1 MNVKIGAKIKE
12 LRKRDDVTQ
21 EKLAEVLGVTGQAI
35 SKWESESGYP
45 DIEYITPIANFFNV
59 TIDYLF
65 NHDAAEKLRKIDGY
79 CEQARRK
86 LPQERINIMRQAIA
100 EFPAEEKLLFILAES
115 LYCKWKNSP
124 IKFIYGENRDDYTKH
139 ELSDDWKKTAAVLKK
154 LLAASDGWKEPAA
167 IFEKLLIASD
177 GWKEPAAIF
186 EKLLVSS
193 VDDSIRSKCRWYL
206 AMIYGGI
213 GDKEKVI
220 KIAETCDPVGKS
232 RQVLLAYAA
241 HGSKESEKYGQE
253 AILSLFDSLS
263 DILYKLISSRSAR
276 FVDDDLRDDIRLE
289 ATDTVV
295 DMYMKINKLVF
306 NFNHYDINRQTMH
319 SYCSYAMEFRM
330 ARKIDEAYEQLINAY
345 KHAKSWDDRFNE
357 RDEHLIKPDPDN
369 LIETRLLPLLL
380 EELNGHI
387 AIHTDPLLCNDPR
400 YTALVSK
407 VEADIAET

>member
-21 EKLAEVLGVTGQAI
+21 ERLAEVLGVTGQAV

-65 NHDAAEKLRKIDGY
+65 NHDAVEKLRKIDEY

-100 EFPAEEKLLFILAES
+100 EFPVEEKLLFILAES

-124 IKFIYGENRDDYTKH
+124 IKFIYGENRDDYAKH
-139 ELSDDWKKTAAVLKK
+139 ALSDD
-154 LLAASDGWKEPAA
+154 
-167 IFEKLLIASD
+167 
-177 GWKEPAAIF
+177 WKEPAAIF

-263 DILYKLISSRSAR
+263 DILY
-276 FVDDDLRDDIRLE
+276 
-289 ATDTVV
+289 
-295 DMYMKINKLVF
+295 
-306 NFNHYDINRQTMH
+306 
-319 SYCSYAMEFRM
+319 
-330 ARKIDEAYEQLINAY
+330 
-345 KHAKSWDDRFNE
+345 
-357 RDEHLIKPDPDN
+357 
-369 LIETRLLPLLL
+369 
-380 EELNGHI
+380 
-387 AIHTDPLLCNDPR
+387 
-400 YTALVSK
+400 
-407 VEADIAET
+407 